1 MIVDGRLPQLR
12 FLLWNRA
19 TQEVTDE
26 EAFALYESNRQWVD
40 RASMT
45 ERERR
50 YFDDLVKRLGG
61 GVFLG

>member
-50 YFDDLVKRLGG
+50 YFDDLVQRLGG